1 MVSGF
6 NVWSQE
12 LQPDSM
18 QDPSVPHAAVRA
30 ERGPAAALQHQLVL
44 HQAAKKD
51 TEELYGAFLDAARE
65 TAAAESK

>member
-1 MVSGF
+1 
-6 NVWSQE
+6 
-12 LQPDSM
+12 M
-18 QDPSVPHAAVRA
+18 QDSSIHHAAVRA
-30 ERGPAAALQHQLVL
+30 ERSPAAAMQQQVVL